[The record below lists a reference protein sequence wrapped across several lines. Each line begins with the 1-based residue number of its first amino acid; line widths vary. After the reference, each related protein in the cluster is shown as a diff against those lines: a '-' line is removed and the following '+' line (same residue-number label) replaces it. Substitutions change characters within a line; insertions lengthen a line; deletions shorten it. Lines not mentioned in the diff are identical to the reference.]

1 MEQSAIQIITLISQ
15 YIIAAI
21 LLYAAIMDIKTYTIE
36 NWISVVIIAL
46 FPIIL
51 FLNQGLEFSV
61 LFSHLGTGLVMLLVG
76 AGLFASGAFGGGD
89 AKLIAAI
96 SVWLGWKP
104 LMPFLLIMSFAGG
117 LLTLVILLIR
127 KLNLFKDT
135 KHEWLQKMREKDR
148 GIPYGV
154 AISIAGIFFFIMNN

>member
-1 MEQSAIQIITLISQ
+1 MEQSLVNVITLISQ
-15 YIIAAI
+15 YVIAAI

-36 NWISVVIIAL
+36 NWISIVIIAL

-61 LFSHLGTGLVMLLVG
+61 LFYHLGTGIVMLLVG
-76 AGLFASGAFGGGD
+76 AGLFATGAFGGGD

-96 SVWLGWKP
+96 AIWLGWKP

-127 KLNLFKDT
+127 KLDLFKKT
-135 KHEWLQKMREKDR
+135 KQEWLQKMREKDR

-154 AISIAGIFFFIMNN
+154 AISIAGIFFFLMNN